1 MVKNW
6 KGLVWLL
13 AIVLMSTFGIIAA
26 LTAAMATYGE
36 VDVRLLTWTAI
47 GLVLICAF
55 ILFSAQLFIWTCEGL
70 FE

>member
-1 MVKNW
+1 MAKNW

-26 LTAAMATYGE
+26 LGAAMATYGS
-36 VDVRLLTWTAI
+36 VDRSLLLWTAI
-47 GLVLICAF
+47 GFVLVCAF
-55 ILFSAQLFIWTCEGL
+55 IVLSAQLFIWTCEGL